1 MVQRMAR
8 FKHYDYEQTKMIPL
22 RFADQIQPGTFEYTL
37 NHVVD
42 NELDLSVF
50 ESRYRNDH
58 NGAPAY
64 DPALLLKIVLFA
76 YSRGITSSR
85 KIAQACRENV
95 IFMALSADC
104 QPHHST
110 VADFISR
117 MDEVIAPLF
126 THVLMVCDGMNLIGR
141 EMFAI
146 DGCKLPSNAAKEWSG
161 TRAELTRKQTKIDR
175 AVARMLAAHQSSDQ
189 ADKAPE
195 ITEREQAQIRK
206 LEQVS
211 AKIKKHLATE
221 PERLGQRGTV
231 VKGNITDN
239 DSAKMKTSKGVIQG
253 YNGVAAV
260 DEKHQIIVHAQAY
273 GAGQEQHTL
282 LPMLM
287 GIDKRI
293 RSLTPG
299 KPERGI
305 LQRVQITADS
315 GFHSEANMKLI
326 YRWGIDGYIADNQFR
341 KRDPRFIDSTTY
353 AQQQAT
359 RRKERGTK
367 HTRFIPA
374 DFDYDPHNETCRC
387 PAGKDMWLSLKGQV
401 TGKEVIRFQG
411 YRKECRVCPLK
422 HQCLR
427 NPNQQEGRQVSYYP
441 KAAKATPSYME
452 RMKHKIDSP
461 MGRHIYSKRLG
472 TVEPVFGNL
481 ESNKGLKRF
490 TLRGKE
496 KVNAQWL
503 LYCMVHNIEKIAT
516 QGNER
521 H

>member
-1 MVQRMAR
+1 MAR

-42 NELDLSVF
+42 NELDLTVF
-50 ESRYRNDH
+50 ESRYRNDY

-85 KIAQACRENV
+85 KIAQACRENI
-95 IFMALSADC
+95 IFIALSADS

-110 VADFISR
+110 LADFISR

-161 TRAELTRKQTKIDR
+161 TRAELTRKQAKIDR
-175 AVARMLAAHQSSDQ
+175 AVARMLTAHHASDQ
-189 ADKAPE
+189 ADKPPE
-195 ITEREQAQIRK
+195 ITEREQAQIKK

-221 PERLGQRGTV
+221 PERLGQRGTA
-231 VKGNITDN
+231 VKANLTDN
-239 DSAKMKTSKGVIQG
+239 DSAKMKTAKGVIQG

-260 DEKHQIIVHAQAY
+260 DDKHQIIVHAQAY

-282 LPMLM
+282 LPMLT

-293 RSLTPG
+293 RDLNPT

-305 LQRVQITADS
+305 LQRAQITADS

-367 HTRFIPA
+367 HSRFIPA

-387 PAGKDMWLSLKGQV
+387 PAGKAMWLSLKGQV
-401 TGKEVIRFQG
+401 AGKDVIRFQG
-411 YRKECRVCPLK
+411 YRKDCRVCPLK

-427 NPNQQEGRQVSYYP
+427 NPTQQEGRQVSYYP
-441 KAAKATPSYME
+441 KAPKAAPSYME

-516 QGNER
+516 QGKVM

>member
-1 MVQRMAR
+1 MAR
-8 FKHYDYEQTKMIPL
+8 YKHYDYQQTKMIPL

-42 NELDLSVF
+42 NELDLGVF
-50 ESRYRNDH
+50 ESRYRNDY

-64 DPALLLKIVLFA
+64 DPAILLKIVLFA
-76 YSRGITSSR
+76 YARGITSSR

-95 IFMALSADC
+95 IFMALSADS

-110 VADFISR
+110 LADFISR

-146 DGCKLPSNAAKEWSG
+146 DGCKMPSNASKEWSG
-161 TRAELTRKQTKIDR
+161 TRAELSRKQAKIDR
-175 AVARMLAAHQSSDQ
+175 AVERMMQTHQRSDLS
-189 ADKAPE
+189 DTPVE
-195 ITEREQAQIRK
+195 ITSREQAQIKK

-211 AKIKKHLATE
+211 AKIKKHLATK
-221 PERLGQRGTV
+221 PERLGQRGTP
-231 VKGNITDN
+231 VKANLTDN
-239 DSAKMKTSKGVIQG
+239 DSAKMKTAKGVIQG

-260 DEKHQIIVHAQAY
+260 DSKHQIIVHAHAY

-282 LPMLM
+282 LPMLA
-287 GIDKRI
+287 GIDKRF
-293 RSLTPG
+293 SHL
-299 KPERGI
+299 KPEQPEHGI
-305 LQRVQITADS
+305 LQRIQITADS

-353 AQQQAT
+353 TQQQAK
-359 RRKERGTK
+359 RRTERGTK
-367 HTRFIPA
+367 HSRFIPA
-374 DFDYDPHNETCRC
+374 DFDYDPLKETCHC
-387 PAGKDMWLSLKGQV
+387 PAGNPMWLSLKGKVQ
-401 TGKEVIRFQG
+401 GKDVIRFQG
-411 YRKECRVCPLK
+411 YRKQCRVCPLK

-441 KAAKATPSYME
+441 KTAKTQPSYME
-452 RMKHKIDSP
+452 RMKGKIDSP

-481 ESNKGLKRF
+481 ENNKGLKRF

-503 LYCMVHNIEKIAT
+503 MYCMVHNIEKIAT
-516 QGNER
+516 QGEIR
-521 H
+521 Q

>member
-1 MVQRMAR
+1 MAQRMAR

-221 PERLGQRGTV
+221 PERLGQRGTA

-293 RSLTPG
+293 RSLTPE

-315 GFHSEANMKLI
+315 GFHSE
-326 YRWGIDGYIADNQFR
+326 
-341 KRDPRFIDSTTY
+341 
-353 AQQQAT
+353 
-359 RRKERGTK
+359 
-367 HTRFIPA
+367 IPA
-374 DFDYDPHNETCRC
+374 DFDYDPYSKTCRC
-387 PAGKDMWLSLKGQV
+387 PAGKEMWLSLKGKV
-401 TGKEVIRFQG
+401 AGKEVIRFQG

-472 TVEPVFGNL
+472 TVEPVFGNS

-496 KVNAQWL
+496 KVMSAR
-503 LYCMVHNIEKIAT
+503 MAI
-516 QGNER
+516 
-521 H
+521 